1 MTKTGPGKVAAFF
14 DSIMLFAAM
23 AVGVALSDQIMGN
36 ANGNGSGFELQ
47 PISPAQ
53 AVGALVVAAIFLG
66 KTEIMS
72 GELSGKLGA
81 GARMRRYSNALS
93 QGVSIRSLTELATIG
108 GCSGRCCVRPR
119 QFFGDAGARLL
130 AAALTYRL
138 TASYT

>member
-1 MTKTGPGKVAAFF
+1 MSKTGPGKVAAFF

-23 AVGVALSDQIMGN
+23 AAGVALSDQIMGN
-36 ANGNGSGFELQ
+36 ANGNGAGFELQ

-66 KTEIMS
+66 KTEVMS
-72 GELSGKLGA
+72 GELSGKLTA

-108 GCSGRCCVRPR
+108 G
-119 QFFGDAGARLL
+119 
-130 AAALTYRL
+130 
-138 TASYT
+138 

>member
-23 AVGVALSDQIMGN
+23 AAGVALSDQIMGT
-36 ANGNGSGFELQ
+36 ANGNGAGCALP

-53 AVGALVVAAIFLG
+53 AVGALVVAALFLG
-66 KTEIMS
+66 KPEIMS

-81 GARMRRYSNALS
+81 GARMRRYSNARS

-108 GCSGRCCVRPR
+108 G
-119 QFFGDAGARLL
+119 
-130 AAALTYRL
+130 
-138 TASYT
+138 

>member
-1 MTKTGPGKVAAFF
+1 MSGTGPGKIAAFF
-14 DSIMLFAAM
+14 DSILLFTAM
-23 AVGVALSDQIMGN
+23 AAGVALSDQIMGN
-36 ANGNGSGFELQ
+36 AGNGAGFELQ

-53 AVGALVVAAIFLG
+53 AGGALVVAAIFLG

-108 GCSGRCCVRPR
+108 G
-119 QFFGDAGARLL
+119 
-130 AAALTYRL
+130 
-138 TASYT
+138 